1 MNNVDRSL
9 TLSPDAATLWVHW
22 GRTGGGPRFLA
33 DVVDGDLAGGDAP
46 ATFLSFNPDAEIS
59 PRFAVVSASGTV
71 ATPAGATG
79 SPGTVPAFPVPTYN
93 SAPGVI
99 LGLPRLLWNSVRLHR
114 WIRAHNVQRVVC
126 VMESVYQ
133 SLALPLL
140 IPSDVE
146 YVACIHDG
154 SAHPGEGNIVQTIGR
169 RNELRRADRVVT
181 FSQAVT
187 DILADQ
193 VTVPISTGSH
203 PPFDL
208 QDAATEPREL
218 PGADSADSA
227 DSAVPVVG
235 IFGRLQAYKGID
247 VALEAMRILRGR
259 GAPECE
265 LHIIGSGPEERWRET
280 DLGTEA
286 VWDNRWIP
294 ESEVTDVV
302 RGIDIMLL
310 PYTEASQSGP
320 VTLALAHAVPCVATP
335 VGAIPDQVEGFGVVT
350 DDISPEAVADGI
362 QALLEDPERYR
373 ELSAGAV
380 TRVSKQPNW
389 SDLAT
394 LVREGQVEDGAAAS
408 AAGSAAEPGT
418 TAARRAVTQAKWAG
432 QRVFGLVNTHLPLP
446 DAPETGGR
454 TRVVLPASHG
464 SFGDEAM
471 GLVAAECLHRR
482 GVGVDLVVPGDAE
495 PWRGEVP
502 ADVEV
507 VPLSEITTGP
517 GATPTPATVA
527 ALTAGPLIVIGAD
540 TLAGDYELS
549 LLAMRVRML
558 NVAAKAGQPAALV
571 NFSLPEKI
579 HPDARRILRTLAPE
593 VQVRARDPLSAQR
606 AEKVLGREVGCTPD
620 IAALLAP
627 AETEDSADSAGS
639 AGSAG
644 SVALVPNAH
653 LAGMYDT
660 GTDQLVEWWR
670 DIAVALDRPVEVVVH
685 DIRESVGDIV
695 QGERITAALEE
706 AGVDVALTVP
716 RTAAEAKAALSRAS
730 LCVSARMHACVAA
743 LSSGV
748 PTVGIGYVGK
758 FSGQFSWYGDLGT
771 VLEYRAGLEAA
782 EVVRAAQELQDA
794 HCGPNAADAAAA
806 DADGAAVTDLVT
818 REVIGEGTVTDQIRR
833 DYAELLDSAASD
845 TETVKAAEDTG
856 AEAANAS

>member
-1 MNNVDRSL
+1 MNNDDRSL

-33 DVVDGDLAGGDAP
+33 DVVDGDLADGTAP
-46 ATFLSFNPDAEIS
+46 ATFLSYNPDAEIS
-59 PRFAVVSASGTV
+59 PRFDALAAS
-71 ATPAGATG
+71 
-79 SPGTVPAFPVPTYN
+79 VPAFPVPTYN
-93 SAPGVI
+93 STVGVI
-99 LGLPRLLWNSVRLHR
+99 LGLPRLLWNSVRLRR
-114 WIRAHNVQRVVC
+114 WIRDHGVQRVVC

-140 IPSDVE
+140 IPADVE

-154 SAHPGEGNIVQTIGR
+154 CAHPGEGNIVQAVGR

-208 QDAATEPREL
+208 QDAATGPREL
-218 PGADSADSA
+218 PGGAGPST
-227 DSAVPVVG
+227 VPVVG

-265 LHIIGSGPEERWRET
+265 LRIIGSGPEERWRDTE
-280 DLGTEA
+280 LGVEA

-294 ESEVTDVV
+294 EDEVTEVV
-302 RGIDIMLL
+302 KGIDIMLL

-335 VGAIPDQVEGFGVVT
+335 VGAIPEQVAGFGVVT
-350 DDISPEAVADGI
+350 EDTSPQAVADGI
-362 QALLEDPERYR
+362 QALLEDPERFR
-373 ELSAGAV
+373 GLSAGAV
-380 TRVSKQPNW
+380 ARVAEQPDW
-389 SDLAT
+389 SDLAQ
-394 LVREGQVEDGAAAS
+394 LVRTGQVSADDAATAAA
-408 AAGSAAEPGT
+408 AAAEPAAS
-418 TAARRAVTQAKWAG
+418 AARRAVTQAKWAG
-432 QRVFGLVNTHLPLP
+432 QRVFGLVNTHLPVP
-446 DAPETGGR
+446 AVHETSGR

-471 GLVAAECLHRR
+471 GLVAADCLHRR
-482 GVGVDLVVPGDAE
+482 GETVELVVPGDAE

-502 ADVEV
+502 AGVEV
-507 VPLSEITTGP
+507 IPLSEITTGP
-517 GATPTPATVA
+517 GTTPTAATVA
-527 ALTAGPLIVIGAD
+527 ALATGPLIVIGAD
-540 TLAGDYELS
+540 TLAGDYELA

-558 NVAAKAGQPAALV
+558 NSAAAAGQPAALV
-571 NFSLPEKI
+571 NFSLPERI
-579 HPDARRILRTLAPE
+579 HPDARRILGTLAPE

-606 AEKVLGREVGCTPD
+606 AGEVLGREVGCTPD

-627 AETEDSADSAGS
+627 AGPAESAGS
-639 AGSAG
+639 AGSAGPENPDAAGSGEASSG

-653 LAGMYDT
+653 LAGMYDVT
-660 GTDQLVEWWR
+660 TDQLVELWR
-670 DIAVALDRPVEVVVH
+670 DIAIALDRPVEVVVH

-695 QGERITAALEE
+695 QGERIAAALDE
-706 AGVDVALTVP
+706 AGVDVVLTVP
-716 RTAAEAKAALSRAS
+716 QTAAAAKAALSRAS

-771 VLEYRAGLEAA
+771 VLEYRDGLDAA
-782 EVVRAAQELQDA
+782 EVVDAAQQLEAAQDGA
-794 HCGPNAADAAAA
+794 ATVSDTAYAADASDVS
-806 DADGAAVTDLVT
+806 DASGGAAAVTAK
-818 REVIGEGTVTDQIRR
+818 IRN
-833 DYAELLDSAASD
+833 DYAELGTLPRAVSRA
-845 TETVKAAEDTG
+845 
-856 AEAANAS
+856 